1 MGSRARQPPGPGL
14 CTTGRPLTYVWTAG
28 REGRAPRHGCP
39 QVWRGSRLRVLAL
52 ATVLVVEHNRRH
64 RRAGRPTSVV
74 STRAPR
80 HAAPAPGR
88 HRQPP
93 SLPLGTRRAI
103 AATLV
108 LLATGS
114 AAIGVA
120 RAADAP
126 AQVNG
131 SLAAVS
137 GARSGAPPAG
147 TPSESHGGAA
157 APSAA
162 TPTAELSAS
171 RSKAKAT
178 SSARPTSPTALPTAP
193 QPAVPDRGSGR
204 LTPVLVPGD
213 DTRGRGRVVT
223 YAFQVEEGLG
233 IDKKAAART
242 VGQTLRDPKGW
253 QKQDGV
259 RFVQVT
265 PEELKKGT
273 KPTLTIALVS
283 PDKTDQMCKPLSTDG
298 TWSCANHDTAVLNYR
313 RWATATPTYAGRGE
327 DYRTYQINHE
337 VGHELGHPH
346 VGCGG
351 KGQLAPV
358 MLQQSKGLQG
368 CRPNIHP
375 TVTRG

>member
-1 MGSRARQPPGPGL
+1 M
-14 CTTGRPLTYVWTAG
+14 
-28 REGRAPRHGCP
+28 
-39 QVWRGSRLRVLAL
+39 WRGSPLRGSAL
-52 ATVLVVEHNRRH
+52 ATLLVVEQTRRH

-74 STRAPR
+74 STRTPR

-108 LLATGS
+108 VLATGS

-137 GARSGAPPAG
+137 GAIRGGPAPAAA
-147 TPSESHGGAA
+147 TPSEAHSE
-157 APSAA
+157 AA
-162 TPTAELSAS
+162 TPSSPTPTPELSAS
-171 RSKAKAT
+171 RSTAKAT
-178 SSARPTSPTALPTAP
+178 PSAKPTASQT
-193 QPAVPDRGSGR
+193 AVPDRGNGR

-213 DTRGRGRVVT
+213 DTRGKGRVVT

-233 IDKKAAART
+233 IDKVAAART

-265 PEELKKGT
+265 PEELKKGARP
-273 KPTLTIALVS
+273 KLTIALVS

-313 RWATATPTYAGRGE
+313 RWATATPSYAGRGA

-346 VGCGG
+346 VSCGG
-351 KGQLAPV
+351 KGRLAPV

-368 CRPNIHP
+368 CRPNIYP